1 MNLKTIITAIC
12 SLLFFMVGAD
22 KFLLFLEPPCTMMN
36 HISPTV
42 WKVLGVLQLAAGVL
56 IWFPKFRKHIA
67 GFFAIFMLVF
77 ASVHLSQNTYDIG
90 GAAFMGVLLGVLT
103 WNPSFLRTENEY

>member
-12 SLLFFMVGAD
+12 SLLFLMIGAD

-36 HISPTV
+36 HISPIV
-42 WKVLGVLQLAAGVL
+42 WKALGGLQLAAGVL

-77 ASVHLSQNTYDIG
+77 A
-90 GAAFMGVLLGVLT
+90 
-103 WNPSFLRTENEY
+103 